1 MSRPFIN
8 VTDDAGNKHRIMV
21 SKIVRWGVP
30 QSKDRSES
38 AKSYLRLVGDNPDV
52 VRLSNESPA
61 EIDALIEAALADQ
74 QPTDREPQAASPRTD
89 ETQDPVARL
98 EAWRGYGLGRHCLIS
113 HPSDSNPKYDVV
125 LYLKTGKTIDSHSTD
140 LNEAVT
146 FALAVA
152 KEAGH
157 G

>member
-8 VTDDAGNKHRIMV
+8 VTDDAGNKHRVMV

-61 EIDALIEAALADQ
+61 EIDALILEACGDR
-74 QPTDREPQAASPRTD
+74 QPAPREP
-89 ETQDPVARL
+89 QDPVARL
-98 EAWRGYGLGRHCLIS
+98 EAWRKKNEQPADGRMWQLESLCPIEG
-113 HPSDSNPKYDVV
+113 KVTCTVWFARCARVKKAKDVD
-125 LYLKTGKTIDSHSTD
+125 T
-140 LNEAVT
+140 AVT
-146 FALAVA
+146 LALAAA

>member
-8 VTDDAGNKHRIMV
+8 VTDDAGNKHRVMV

-30 QSKDRSES
+30 QSKYRSES

-52 VRLSNESPA
+52 VRLSNESPD

-74 QPTDREPQAASPRTD
+74 QPADREPQAALPRTD
-89 ETQDPVARL
+89 EPQDTIARL
-98 EAWRGYGLGRHCLIS
+98 EAIRAKNPLFWWAIACPQPDNMQFRVFIGRLGITERTFYG
-113 HPSDSNPKYDVV
+113 D
-125 LYLKTGKTIDSHSTD
+125 TIE
-140 LNEAVT
+140 EAVE
-146 FALAVA
+146 AAI
-152 KEAGH
+152 KEIGN